1 MFILDPFS
9 FNVLL
14 SMPSFS
20 CFFFLVETSLVFH
33 SVHILVVGV
42 NNRNINLLKLFGSE
56 KAPMHETRIPEARG
70 SELTI
75 LRCDA
80 GPGFPIY

>member
-1 MFILDPFS
+1 
-9 FNVLL
+9 
-14 SMPSFS
+14 
-20 CFFFLVETSLVFH
+20 
-33 SVHILVVGV
+33 
-42 NNRNINLLKLFGSE
+42 LKLFGSE